1 LPRSKPRAL
10 LWGPPER
17 SVWRAPARRSLGEG
31 GKRAVS
37 SVPSVALRAL
47 AGRQKRFG
55 FRQINAQVSKANVG
69 RRGNKVFENSIGDKV
84 VL

>member
-1 LPRSKPRAL
+1 MGPARAFSLAPRSC
-10 LWGPPER
+10 G
-17 SVWRAPARRSLGEG
+17 
-31 GKRAVS
+31 AVS

>member
-1 LPRSKPRAL
+1 MGPARAFGLAPRSC
-10 LWGPPER
+10 G
-17 SVWRAPARRSLGEG
+17 
-31 GKRAVS
+31 AVS
-37 SVPSVALRAL
+37 SAPSVALRAL